1 MNLANKSFRDNKTGE
16 IVKVIDSFD
25 NIVILESKE
34 KVAVDR
40 LLDPGFYTEQI
51 DAKNFFDNQGAY
63 NALAEKI
70 KNIPTENIVDSPG
83 ESNVV
88 MVDGI
93 KLPSANESAVIMSD
107 PEDEKAELARKYGV
121 IDNTSSVQN
130 QNQAFAKILGEGSE
144 DELPKVQPRKTEVVV
159 NNVQH
164 IEVNREYIQPQRI
177 EDPIINMFKGVKRNV
192 SFKMNIEISN
202 KIPRLDFI
210 EMMEDSYEISI
221 IDYLAEEFTQNL
233 LKDPSLIKE
242 MIKDKI
248 TKVVYGTGVVKVE
261 EKHES
266 EPKKATKKAPVK
278 KATKKAPEKP
288 AKKVNN
294 LENQKQ

>member
-1 MNLANKSFRDNKTGE
+1 
-16 IVKVIDSFD
+16 
-25 NIVILESKE
+25 
-34 KVAVDR
+34 
-40 LLDPGFYTEQI
+40 
-51 DAKNFFDNQGAY
+51 
-63 NALAEKI
+63 
-70 KNIPTENIVDSPG
+70 
-83 ESNVV
+83 

-164 IEVNREYIQPQRI
+164 VEVNREYIQPSQRI